1 MALSI
6 IYSNLTGRQLRL
18 AVGSNTVAIQGPNDV
33 YVEIARFNAEPDPSL
48 FVWDRITHD
57 YVDAPTSPSF
67 PVSRTRI
74 TRGEF
79 IDKWTDAEI
88 AMQHELRLTGTTQQR
103 VNFELIRE
111 RLTSRD
117 YVKLTDAKVITAV
130 TYMVN
135 QLAAAGTIA
144 PNDAPT
150 KAARVAA
157 VLAPLTTQEV
167 P

>member
-1 MALSI
+1 MSISI
-6 IYSNLTGRQLRL
+6 IYSNLTGRQRRL
-18 AVGSNTVAIQGPNDV
+18 APGSNTVAIQDVTDV

-74 TRGEF
+74 TREEF
-79 IDKWTDAEI
+79 IDKWTDPEI

-103 VNFELIRE
+103 VNFELIRD

-117 YVKLTDAKVITAV
+117 YVQLTNAKVITAV
-130 TYMVN
+130 TYIVN
-135 QLAAAGTIA
+135 QLANAGTIT

-150 KAARVAA
+150 KSARVAA
-157 VLAPLTTQEV
+157 VLAPLTVQESQ
-167 P
+167 